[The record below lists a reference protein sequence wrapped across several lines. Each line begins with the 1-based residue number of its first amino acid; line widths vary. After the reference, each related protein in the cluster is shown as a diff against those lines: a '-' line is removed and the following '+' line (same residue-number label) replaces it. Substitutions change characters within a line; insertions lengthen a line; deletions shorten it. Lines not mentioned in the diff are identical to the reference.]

1 MIKQLH
7 KHIASWVGLFL
18 LAALLISCAKESSVV
33 DTPEVKQAEPVPVG
47 LSGYVPK
54 AQTAGTR
61 SSILY
66 NTDQGIPDG
75 RSIGV
80 YAYYH
85 QNSTWADDDDAE
97 PKCTQPDFMFNQQAT
112 HNKLADAYIYS
123 PLKYWPNTPED
134 KLSFIGYYPYTDKT
148 IDDDDE
154 NPVVAESKESTGIV
168 PQLTIS
174 GTGLPTFDFT
184 VKDNVDE
191 QVDFLVSELLKDQTK
206 PAIHE
211 SIRLLF
217 KHATSKISF
226 RIVIADD
233 IKADVATFSVSSI
246 GLTNIY
252 TQGKLTPSYS
262 GSETLLTWEKDTDSP
277 TKNYT
282 CAADKSYLLLPQTL
296 SNDAQLTLDYS
307 ITFKS
312 GGTVF
317 TYEGGKLVE
326 SATYTYSYPTASV
339 QLNTLKVTGP
349 ETPLTTWEANHHYIY
364 TICLTAKR
372 IEFTGQVVEWGQTIP
387 WEDIVVDQIG
397 GS

>member
-1 MIKQLH
+1 MKQLYR
-7 KHIASWVGLFL
+7 HIALWAGVFL
-18 LAALLISCAKESSVV
+18 LVALLISCAKESSVA
-33 DTPEVKQAEPVPVG
+33 DSPEVKQAEPVPIG
-47 LSGYVPK
+47 LKGYVPK
-54 AQTAGTR
+54 AQAAGTR
-61 SSILY
+61 SSSLFS
-66 NTDQGIPDG
+66 TDQGIPDG

-85 QNSTWADDDDAE
+85 QNSNWLTNGSN
-97 PKCTQPDFMFNQQAT
+97 QLNFMINQQAT

-134 KLSFIGYYPYTDKT
+134 KLSFIGYYPFTDGAGSGET
-148 IDDDDE
+148 
-154 NPVVAESKESTGIV
+154 STTSTGI
-168 PQLTIS
+168 TIGAIS
-174 GTGLPTFDFT
+174 DSGLPTFGFT
-184 VKDNVDE
+184 VKDAEAD
-191 QVDFLVSELLKDQTK
+191 QVDFLVSDLLVNQTK

-233 IKADVATFSVSSI
+233 IKADVATFNVESI
-246 GLTNIY
+246 GLT
-252 TQGKLTPSYS
+252 KLYSKGTLKPSYD
-262 GSETLLTWEKDTDSP
+262 GSETLLTWDGQNTVKEK
-277 TKNYT
+277 YT

-317 TYEGGKLVE
+317 TYEGGKPVE

-339 QLNTLKVTGP
+339 QLNTLKVTGSGAA
-349 ETPLTTWEANHHYIY
+349 LTQWEVNHHYIY
-364 TICLTAKR
+364 TIRLTAKR
-372 IEFTGQVVEWGQTIP
+372 IEFTGQVVEWGAEDT
-387 WEDIVVDQIG
+387 WEGDVKDI
-397 GS
+397 

>member
-7 KHIASWVGLFL
+7 KHIALWAGLFL
-18 LAALLISCAKESSVV
+18 LVAQLTGCAKESSVA
-33 DTPEVKQAEPVPVG
+33 DSPETKQPQQAQTPIG

-61 SSILY
+61 SSEFF

-85 QNSTWADDDDAE
+85 QNSNWLSDTS
-97 PKCTQPDFMFNQQAT
+97 TQPDFMTNQQAT

-123 PLKYWPNTPED
+123 PLKYWPNTPSD
-134 KLSFIGYYPYTDKT
+134 KLSFIGYYPYTDGAASGETSKT
-148 IDDDDE
+148 
-154 NPVVAESKESTGIV
+154 STGITNITLV
-168 PQLTIS
+168 E
-174 GTGLPTFDFT
+174 GDDGRVLPTFDFT
-184 VKDNVDE
+184 VKDAEAD

-226 RIVIADD
+226 RIVISDD
-233 IKADVATFSVSSI
+233 IKADVASFNVESI

-262 GSETLLTWEKDTDSP
+262 GSETLLTWDNQSSATNYVCSP
-277 TKNYT
+277 E
-282 CAADKSYLLLPQTL
+282 KSYLLLPQDL
-296 SNDAQLTLDYS
+296 VNAAQLTMSYS

-317 TYEGGKLVE
+317 HYDANGKLVE
-326 SATYTYSYPTASV
+326 DATYQYSNPTASV
-339 QLNTLKVTGP
+339 QLNTLMVTGS
-349 ETPLTTWEANHHYIY
+349 EDELTRWEANHHYIY

-372 IEFTGQVVEWGQTIP
+372 IEFTGQVVEWGDEES
-387 WEDIVVDQIG
+387 WSGEVKDI

>member
-1 MIKQLH
+1 MKQLH
-7 KHIASWVGLFL
+7 RKIASWAGLLL
-18 LAALLISCAKESSVV
+18 LAALLISCAKESSVL

-61 SSILY
+61 SSEFF

-85 QNSTWADDDDAE
+85 QNSNWLSDTS
-97 PKCTQPDFMFNQQAT
+97 TQPDFMTNQQAT

-123 PLKYWPNTPED
+123 PLKYWPNTPSD
-134 KLSFIGYYPYTDKT
+134 KLSFIGYYPYTDGAASGETSKT
-148 IDDDDE
+148 
-154 NPVVAESKESTGIV
+154 STGITNITLV
-168 PQLTIS
+168 E
-174 GTGLPTFDFT
+174 GDDGRVLPTFDFT
-184 VKDNVDE
+184 VKDAEAD
-191 QVDFLVSELLKDQTK
+191 QVDFLVSDLLVNQTK

-233 IKADVATFSVSSI
+233 IKADVATFTVNSI

-252 TQGKLTPSYS
+252 TKGTLTPSYD

-282 CAADKSYLLLPQTL
+282 GTADKSFLLLPQTL
-296 SNDAQLTLDYS
+296 TNDAQLTLDYS

-317 TYEGGKLVE
+317 TYEGGKPVE
-326 SATYTYSYPTASV
+326 KATYTYSYPTASV
-339 QLNTLKVTGP
+339 QLNSLKVTGSDA
-349 ETPLTTWEANHHYIY
+349 PLTKWEANHHYIY
-364 TICLTAKR
+364 TIRLTAKR
-372 IEFTGQVVEWGQTIP
+372 IEFTGQVVDWGQEVE
-387 WEDIVVDQIG
+387 WDDIIVNQIG
-397 GS
+397 T

>member
-1 MIKQLH
+1 MMKQLYR
-7 KHIASWVGLFL
+7 HIASWAGSFL
-18 LAALLISCAKESSVV
+18 LVALLISCAKESSVT
-33 DTPEVKQAEPVPVG
+33 DSPEVKQTESVPVG
-47 LSGYVPK
+47 LKGYVPK
-54 AQTAGTR
+54 AQAAGTR
-61 SSILY
+61 SSELF

-85 QNSTWADDDDAE
+85 QNSNWLTNGSN
-97 PKCTQPDFMFNQQAT
+97 QLNFMINQQAT

-123 PLKYWPNTPED
+123 PLKYWPNTPGD
-134 KLSFIGYYPYTDKT
+134 KLSFIGYYPFTDGAASGET
-148 IDDDDE
+148 
-154 NPVVAESKESTGIV
+154 STTSTGI
-168 PQLTIS
+168 TIGAIS
-174 GTGLPTFDFT
+174 DSGLPTFGFT
-184 VKDNVDE
+184 VKDAEAD
-191 QVDFLVSELLKDQTK
+191 QVDFLVSDLLVNQTK

-233 IKADVATFSVSSI
+233 IKADVATFNVESI

-252 TQGKLTPSYS
+252 TKGTLTPSYD

-282 CAADKSYLLLPQTL
+282 GTADKSYLLLPQTL

-317 TYEGGKLVE
+317 TYEGGKPVE
-326 SATYTYSYPTASV
+326 SATYTYRYPEASV
-339 QLNTLKVTGP
+339 QLNTLKATDSG
-349 ETPLTTWEANHHYIY
+349 EALKKWEANHHYIY
-364 TICLTAKR
+364 TIRLTAKR
-372 IEFTGQVVEWGQTIP
+372 IEFTGQVVEWGAEDT
-387 WEDIVVDQIG
+387 WEGDVKDI
-397 GS
+397 

>member
-7 KHIASWVGLFL
+7 KHIASWAGLFL
-18 LAALLISCAKESSVV
+18 LIALLTGCAKESSVV
-33 DTPEVKQAEPVPVG
+33 DTPEVKQEEPVPVG

-54 AQTAGTR
+54 AQSAGTR
-61 SSILY
+61 SSSFY

-85 QNSTWADDDDAE
+85 QNSNWLTSGSN
-97 PKCTQPDFMFNQQAT
+97 QLNFMINQQAT
-112 HNKLADAYIYS
+112 HNKLADAYISS

-134 KLSFIGYYPYTDKT
+134 KLSFIGYYPFTDGAGSGET
-148 IDDDDE
+148 
-154 NPVVAESKESTGIV
+154 STTSTGI
-168 PQLTIS
+168 TIGAIS
-174 GTGLPTFDFT
+174 DSGLPTFGFT
-184 VKDNVDE
+184 VKDAEAD
-191 QVDFLVSELLKDQTK
+191 QVDFLVSDLLKDQTK
-206 PAIHE
+206 PAIHQ

-233 IKADVATFSVSSI
+233 IKADVATFNVESI

-252 TQGKLTPSYS
+252 TKGTLTPSYD

-282 CAADKSYLLLPQTL
+282 GTADKSYLFLPQTL

-326 SATYTYSYPTASV
+326 EATYTYSYPTASV
-339 QLNTLKVTGP
+339 QLNELKVNGSGP
-349 ETPLTTWEANHHYIY
+349 KLTKWEANHHYIY

-372 IEFTGQVVEWGQTIP
+372 IEFTGQVVEKWGDDVEWGPI
-387 WEDIVVDQIG
+387 EVKDIG
-397 GS
+397 T